1 MIETIAAV
9 IGGGLAVTAF
19 FISKKKQ
26 NTDNVFTI
34 KSDKVSIEDTPGQGY
49 QPTPRERPESP
60 PRPQSP
66 SEAPTSYPSIE
77 SAVTK
82 SMKPLDMSKVTGI
95 RFQGTGDVH
104 LNNGKLFVDD
114 KASVYVKRETLWIES
129 KGNIIKVSGNLFGS
143 NQGYSNTSMVEVPLT
158 NLDVSNF
165 DRVSLNGSGDM
176 KLSNMRIDNSL
187 DVIIQGSGDI
197 VITNISTGTLELT
210 VKGSG
215 DITVDKKCRATQTLA
230 SVKGSGDIT
239 VKSNTVGVVA
249 KKIKGSGDINLPKS
263 TNTVKQKKKK
273 KYSSNDFDSYF
284 DEPLQ
289 KDGKWS
295 DKFFSETSSSHSTYT
310 TITTTYE

>member
-34 KSDKVSIEDTPGQGY
+34 KSDKVNVVEANIPGQGY
-49 QPTPRERPESP
+49 QPTPRERPEAP

-66 SEAPTSYPSIE
+66 SEAPTSVPNIE

-82 SMKPLDMSKVTGI
+82 SMKPLNMSGVTGI

-114 KASVYVKRETLWIES
+114 KANVYIKRETLWIES
-129 KGNIIKVSGNLFGS
+129 KGSTIKMSGNLFGS
-143 NQGYSNTSMVEVPLT
+143 NQGYSNVTMVEVPLI

-197 VITNISTGTLELT
+197 VLANISTGTLELT

-215 DITVDKKCRATQTLA
+215 DINVDKKCRATHTLA

-239 VKSNTVGVVA
+239 VKSITVGVIS
-249 KKIKGSGDINLPKS
+249 KKIKGSGDINVPKNS
-263 TNTVKQKKKK
+263 AGGKKKK
-273 KYSSNDFDSYF
+273 IKSNNFFSSN
-284 DEPLQ
+284 
-289 KDGKWS
+289 
-295 DKFFSETSSSHSTYT
+295 TTSHSTYT